1 MKLSYSSEMFKFHLQ
16 ESYYR
21 VEMSFDSCLKL
32 KYLNIKTKTP
42 WNRANKHKHIPHLW
56 GRTLPVIYCSY
67 YLHTYQTKLACS
79 YLGVFTQDSRSV
91 CFVSFFL
98 LDVSL
103 SIHHPWETEWKALT
117 ALKGLGQQRQRNGLK
132 PKKTLQTFASISCR
146 EMQQKRAGVPRGRA
160 DWFLERCV
168 PVAHSCRAFWM
179 HQHKLRRGAGAASL
193 CWGGIAC
200 SEYFTTKGL
209 TGHSFR
215 PT

>member
-1 MKLSYSSEMFKFHLQ
+1 MKLSYSSEMFKFHLK

-21 VEMSFDSCLKL
+21 VEMSFDSCLKV
-32 KYLNIKTKTP
+32 KYLNIKTKIP
-42 WNRANKHKHIPHLW
+42 WNWVNEHKHILHLW

-79 YLGVFTQDSRSV
+79 YLGVFTQDFRSV
-91 CFVSFFL
+91 VFFFFYWM
-98 LDVSL
+98 SL
-103 SIHHPWETEWKALT
+103 SIHHPWDTEWEALT

-132 PKKTLQTFASISCR
+132 PKKKKTPNICIHLL
-146 EMQQKRAGVPRGRA
+146 QQKRAGVPRGRA

-193 CWGGIAC
+193 CWGSIAC

-209 TGHSFR
+209 TGRSFW